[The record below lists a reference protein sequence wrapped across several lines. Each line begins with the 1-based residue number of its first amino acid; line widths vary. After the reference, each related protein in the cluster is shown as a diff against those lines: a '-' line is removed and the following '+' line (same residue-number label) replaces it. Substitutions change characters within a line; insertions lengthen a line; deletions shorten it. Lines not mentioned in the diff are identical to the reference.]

1 MSPISPP
8 SRPED
13 GMAALQSGFDGA
25 PAPSLP
31 RLTPLCR
38 IGRAQSLTR
47 PTRLQPAE
55 DGIISVHGQI
65 LTIDNQGHI
74 NNLSASRRPEIRAS
88 GRPL

>member
-1 MSPISPP
+1 
-8 SRPED
+8 
-13 GMAALQSGFDGA
+13 MAALPGGFDGA

-31 RLTPLCR
+31 RLTPLWR
-38 IGRAQSLTR
+38 NGRGICAQGLAR
-47 PTRLQPAE
+47 PTRLQRAE

-65 LTIDNQGHI
+65 LTIDSQGHI